1 MLTVNKHL
9 ETILE
14 HFYLD
19 EDDNTVRR
27 KQDGYY
33 GRYSKGDAVVSFKL
47 CKHGY
52 GGVHIPSTRT
62 TVPLHH
68 LVLALRGVEI
78 SDDLVVD
85 HLNGNTLDNSREN
98 LRLTTQ
104 SINCRNARMKRSNTS
119 GVTGINWNA
128 ASNSFVV
135 RKQINGQR
143 IYLGQAA
150 TLDEAK
156 NLLQNSTAILAT
168 EGYTERHGKYGATTI
183 P

>member
-1 MLTVNKHL
+1 MLAVNKHL

-19 EDDNTVRR
+19 EDGNTVRR

-33 GRYSKGDAVVSFKL
+33 GRYSKGDAVAPFKL

-52 GGVHIPSTRT
+52 GGVHIPNTRA
-62 TVPLHH
+62 TVSLHH
-68 LVLALRGVEI
+68 LVLILRGVEI

-85 HLNGNTLDNSREN
+85 HINGDTLDNSREN

-104 SINCRNARMKRSNTS
+104 SINCRNARIKRSNTS

-128 ASNSFVV
+128 SSNSFVV
-135 RKQINGQR
+135 RKQLNGKR
-143 IYLGQAA
+143 VYLGQAD
-150 TLDEAK
+150 TLEEAQI
-156 NLLQNSTAILAT
+156 LLQEYSATLAT
-168 EGYTERHGKYGATTI
+168 EGYTERHGK
-183 P
+183 